1 MLVAVEIAP
10 HERRD
15 AIEAYSHHLSPEQAT
30 EIMDAPEDLWVRL
43 EMGGGPTRV
52 TIVQKQDEYWLDSVK
67 LDSKD

>member
-15 AIEAYSHHLSPEQAT
+15 AIDAYGRHLSPEQCT
-30 EIMDAPEDLWVRL
+30 EIMDADDGLWVRL

-52 TIVQKQDEYWLDSVK
+52 TVVQKQDEYWLDSCK
-67 LDSKD
+67 LSDK